1 MPWTPIKFEDN
12 SHIILLCEEKE
23 KGIYDILDNQCKTPK
38 ADGATFCKALHE
50 RHGGK
55 NGSKAFAKL
64 KVGKKEKRSNDDH
77 FIVCHFAGDV
87 VYFAGE
93 FLDKNNDSLDAAA
106 EGVLLS
112 SSLPLVVTI
121 STPEGGAAEPK
132 KKKGGFQSVGR
143 KVREHRAAC
152 PPST

>member
-1 MPWTPIKFEDN
+1 MPDAVSERQDVLRGVAQGTRQGGMLRRAQGRPQSHTHTVPTPQRIFVLRYQCGTVRGVQV
-12 SHIILLCEEKE
+12 SRKE
-23 KGIYDILDNQCKTPK
+23 M
-38 ADGATFCKALHE
+38 
-50 RHGGK
+50 R
-55 NGSKAFAKL
+55 SK
-64 KVGKKEKRSNDDH
+64 DDH
-77 FIVCHFAGDV
+77 FIVKHFAGDV